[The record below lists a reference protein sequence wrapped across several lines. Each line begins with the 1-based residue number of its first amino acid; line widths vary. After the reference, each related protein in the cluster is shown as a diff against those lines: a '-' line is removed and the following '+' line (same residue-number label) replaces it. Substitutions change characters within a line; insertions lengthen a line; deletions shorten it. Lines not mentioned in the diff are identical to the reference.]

1 MAGIGGG
8 SVLDVTKLVAA
19 FIDSDQQVEDC
30 FGMGFIRRKGLW
42 FACLPTTAG
51 TGSEVSPN
59 AILLDERDHLKKG
72 IVSPFLIADVAY
84 VDPKLTWTVPAK
96 VTADT
101 GMDALTHC
109 IEAYTNK
116 FAHPSVDIY
125 ALQGIRLIAA
135 NLERAVTLARDNK
148 PADLSDNPAYVEA
161 REALAFGSLYG
172 GLCLGPVNTA
182 AVHALSYPL
191 GGEFHIPHGLSN
203 AILLPSVMKFN
214 MPANIKRHAEVAI
227 ALGCE
232 PGKND
237 EETAQRGVDFIYRLA
252 AAVGIPD
259 KLTALGIRRRY
270 GQSRHAGAAPA
281 EKQPSRGHRA
291 GRPRHLQLTLLIMSH
306 MLPCHS
312 SPKNKEDMKPIL
324 AITMGDPAGI
334 GPEITVRAL
343 NRKETYEK
351 CRPVVTGDAA
361 IIGQAVRLL
370 GLNLQV
376 NAIQNVKEAKFEF
389 GTIDVIDLQCVDL
402 ATFEFGKVQ
411 PQCGN
416 AAFQY
421 IKKAIELAMADEVDG
436 TVTAPLNKEALNL
449 AGHHYDGH
457 TEIYATFTNTK
468 KYAMMLAEVRHDAG
482 RREHPRHPCFDA
494 CSPAQGLRPGEEGP
508 CHRVRRTHRRC
519 LPPVRY

>member
-1 MAGIGGG
+1 MKAITLLQPQKIVFGTGCIETFVEDYKKMGLQRLFVLTAPPILPLIEEPLNTLKAAGVSIEVFDQIMAEPTLNDFNGIVERARQFEADSVVGIGGG
-8 SVLDVTKLVAA
+8 SVLDVAKLVAA
-19 FIDSDQQVEDC
+19 FAKSEQQAADC
-30 FGMGFIRRKGLW
+30 FGTGFIKQKGLW
-42 FACLPTTAG
+42 LACLPTTAG

-72 IVSPFLIADVAY
+72 IVSPFLIVDAAY
-84 VDPKLTWTVPAK
+84 VDPRLTWTVPAK

-135 NLERAVTLARDNK
+135 NLERAVKNGQDQ
-148 PADLSDNPAYVEA
+148 EA

-214 MPANIKRHAEVAI
+214 MPANIKRHAEVAV

-259 KLTALGIRRRY
+259 KLTALGIP
-270 GQSRHAGAAPA
+270 QSAVNGMAKAAM
-281 EKQPSRGHRA
+281 QV
-291 GRPRHLQLTLLIMSH
+291 Q
-306 MLPCHS
+306 
-312 SPKNKEDMKPIL
+312 
-324 AITMGDPAGI
+324 
-334 GPEITVRAL
+334 
-343 NRKETYEK
+343 
-351 CRPVVTGDAA
+351 
-361 IIGQAVRLL
+361 RLL
-370 GLNLQV
+370 KNNPREVTEQD
-376 NAIQNVKEAKFEF
+376 AK
-389 GTIDVIDLQCVDL
+389 D
-402 ATFEFGKVQ
+402 
-411 PQCGN
+411 
-416 AAFQY
+416 
-421 IKKAIELAMADEVDG
+421 
-436 TVTAPLNKEALNL
+436 
-449 AGHHYDGH
+449 
-457 TEIYATFTNTK
+457 IYNSL
-468 KYAMMLAEVRHDAG
+468 Y
-482 RREHPRHPCFDA
+482 
-494 CSPAQGLRPGEEGP
+494 
-508 CHRVRRTHRRC
+508 
-519 LPPVRY
+519 

>member
-1 MAGIGGG
+1 MKAITLLQPQKIVFGTGCIETFTEDYKKLGLQRLMVLTAPPILPLIEEPLANLKAAGVSIEIFQNILAEPTVNDFKKILEVARQFKADSVVGIGGG

-19 FIDSDQQVEDC
+19 FINSDQQVEDC
-30 FGMGFIRRKGLW
+30 FGTGFIKQKDLW

-72 IVSPFLIADVAY
+72 IVSPYLIADAAY
-84 VDPKLTWTVPAK
+84 VDPKLTWTVPSK

-135 NLERAVTLARDNK
+135 NLERAVKNGQ
-148 PADLSDNPAYVEA
+148 NQEA

-214 MPANIKRHAEVAI
+214 MPANVKRHAEVAI
-227 ALGCE
+227 ALGCQ
-232 PGKND
+232 PGAND

-259 KLTALGIRRRY
+259 KLTALGIPQTAVP
-270 GQSRHAGAAPA
+270 GMAKAAM
-281 EKQPSRGHRA
+281 QV
-291 GRPRHLQLTLLIMSH
+291 Q
-306 MLPCHS
+306 
-312 SPKNKEDMKPIL
+312 
-324 AITMGDPAGI
+324 
-334 GPEITVRAL
+334 
-343 NRKETYEK
+343 
-351 CRPVVTGDAA
+351 
-361 IIGQAVRLL
+361 RLL
-370 GLNLQV
+370 KN
-376 NAIQNVKEAKFEF
+376 N
-389 GTIDVIDLQCVDL
+389 
-402 ATFEFGKVQ
+402 
-411 PQCGN
+411 PR
-416 AAFQY
+416 
-421 IKKAIELAMADEVDG
+421 EVTEQD
-436 TVTAPLNKEALNL
+436 AL
-449 AGHHYDGH
+449 D
-457 TEIYATFTNTK
+457 IYNSL
-468 KYAMMLAEVRHDAG
+468 Y
-482 RREHPRHPCFDA
+482 
-494 CSPAQGLRPGEEGP
+494 
-508 CHRVRRTHRRC
+508 
-519 LPPVRY
+519 

>member
-1 MAGIGGG
+1 MKAITLLQPQKIVFGTGCIQTFTDDYKKMGLRRLFVLTAPPIRPLIEGTLDELKAAGIAVEVFQDIVAEPTVNDFKRILEEARQFQADSVAGVGGG

-19 FIDSDQQVEDC
+19 FINSQQQVEDC
-30 FGMGFIRRKGLW
+30 FGTGFIRRKGLW

-72 IVSPFLIADVAY
+72 IVSPYLIADAAY

-135 NLERAVTLARDNK
+135 NLERAVTLARDYK

-214 MPANIKRHAEVAI
+214 MPSNVKRHAEVAI

-259 KLTALGIRRRY
+259 KLTALGIPQTAVD
-270 GQSRHAGAAPA
+270 GMAKAAM
-281 EKQPSRGHRA
+281 QV
-291 GRPRHLQLTLLIMSH
+291 Q
-306 MLPCHS
+306 
-312 SPKNKEDMKPIL
+312 
-324 AITMGDPAGI
+324 
-334 GPEITVRAL
+334 
-343 NRKETYEK
+343 
-351 CRPVVTGDAA
+351 
-361 IIGQAVRLL
+361 RLL
-370 GLNLQV
+370 KN
-376 NAIQNVKEAKFEF
+376 N
-389 GTIDVIDLQCVDL
+389 
-402 ATFEFGKVQ
+402 
-411 PQCGN
+411 PR
-416 AAFQY
+416 
-421 IKKAIELAMADEVDG
+421 EV
-436 TVTAPLNKEALNL
+436 
-449 AGHHYDGH
+449 
-457 TEIYATFTNTK
+457 TEQDARDIYNSL
-468 KYAMMLAEVRHDAG
+468 Y
-482 RREHPRHPCFDA
+482 
-494 CSPAQGLRPGEEGP
+494 
-508 CHRVRRTHRRC
+508 
-519 LPPVRY
+519 

>member
-1 MAGIGGG
+1 MKQITLLQPQKIVFGTGCIQTLVEDYKKMGLQRLFVLTAPPIRPLIEDTLAELKSAGVNIEVFQDIVAEPTVNDFKKILEVARQFKADSVVGVGGG
-8 SVLDVTKLVAA
+8 SVLDVTKLIAA
-19 FIDSDQQVEDC
+19 FINSDQQVEDC
-30 FGMGFIRRKGLW
+30 FGTGFIRRKGLW

-135 NLERAVTLARDNK
+135 NLEKAVKNGQDQ
-148 PADLSDNPAYVEA
+148 EA

-227 ALGCE
+227 ALGCQ

-237 EETAQRGVDFIYRLA
+237 EETAQRGVDFIYQLA
-252 AAVGIPD
+252 DAVGIPK
-259 KLTALGIRRRY
+259 KLTDLGIPQTAVD
-270 GQSRHAGAAPA
+270 GMAKAAM
-281 EKQPSRGHRA
+281 QV
-291 GRPRHLQLTLLIMSH
+291 Q
-306 MLPCHS
+306 
-312 SPKNKEDMKPIL
+312 
-324 AITMGDPAGI
+324 
-334 GPEITVRAL
+334 
-343 NRKETYEK
+343 
-351 CRPVVTGDAA
+351 
-361 IIGQAVRLL
+361 RLL
-370 GLNLQV
+370 KN
-376 NAIQNVKEAKFEF
+376 N
-389 GTIDVIDLQCVDL
+389 
-402 ATFEFGKVQ
+402 
-411 PQCGN
+411 PR
-416 AAFQY
+416 
-421 IKKAIELAMADEVDG
+421 EV
-436 TVTAPLNKEALNL
+436 
-449 AGHHYDGH
+449 
-457 TEIYATFTNTK
+457 TEQDARDIYNSL
-468 KYAMMLAEVRHDAG
+468 Y
-482 RREHPRHPCFDA
+482 
-494 CSPAQGLRPGEEGP
+494 
-508 CHRVRRTHRRC
+508 
-519 LPPVRY
+519 

>member
-1 MAGIGGG
+1 MKAITLLQPQKIVFGTGCIETFTEDYKKLGLQRLMVLTAPPILPLIEETLANLKAAGVSIEIFQDILAEPTVNDFKKILEVARQFKADSVVGIGGG

-19 FIDSDQQVEDC
+19 FINSDQQVEDC
-30 FGMGFIRRKGLW
+30 FGTGFIKAKGLW

-72 IVSPFLIADVAY
+72 IVSPYLIADAAY
-84 VDPKLTWTVPAK
+84 VDPKLTWTVPSK

-135 NLERAVTLARDNK
+135 NLEKAVKDGK
-148 PADLSDNPAYVEA
+148 DVEA

-214 MPANIKRHAEVAI
+214 MPANVKRHAEVAI

-237 EETAQRGVDFIYRLA
+237 EETAQRGVDFIYHLA

-259 KLTALGIRRRY
+259 KLTALGIPQTSVP
-270 GQSRHAGAAPA
+270 GMAKAAM
-281 EKQPSRGHRA
+281 QV
-291 GRPRHLQLTLLIMSH
+291 Q
-306 MLPCHS
+306 
-312 SPKNKEDMKPIL
+312 
-324 AITMGDPAGI
+324 
-334 GPEITVRAL
+334 
-343 NRKETYEK
+343 
-351 CRPVVTGDAA
+351 
-361 IIGQAVRLL
+361 RLL
-370 GLNLQV
+370 KN
-376 NAIQNVKEAKFEF
+376 N
-389 GTIDVIDLQCVDL
+389 
-402 ATFEFGKVQ
+402 
-411 PQCGN
+411 PR
-416 AAFQY
+416 
-421 IKKAIELAMADEVDG
+421 EVTEQD
-436 TVTAPLNKEALNL
+436 AL
-449 AGHHYDGH
+449 
-457 TEIYATFTNTK
+457 EIYNSL
-468 KYAMMLAEVRHDAG
+468 Y
-482 RREHPRHPCFDA
+482 
-494 CSPAQGLRPGEEGP
+494 
-508 CHRVRRTHRRC
+508 
-519 LPPVRY
+519 

>member
-1 MAGIGGG
+1 MKQITLLQPQKIVFGTGCIQTFVDDYLKMGLQRLFVLTAPPIRPLIEETLTALGNAGVSVEVFQDIVAEPTVNDFKKMLEIARQFKADSVVGIGGG

-19 FIDSDQQVEDC
+19 FINSDQQVEDC
-30 FGMGFIRRKGLW
+30 FGTGFIQKKGLW

-135 NLERAVTLARDNK
+135 NLEKAVKNGQ
-148 PADLSDNPAYVEA
+148 NQEA

-214 MPANIKRHAEVAI
+214 APAAMKRYAEVAI
-227 ALGCE
+227 AMGCE

-237 EETAQRGVDFIYRLA
+237 EETAQRGVDFIYQLA
-252 AAVGIPD
+252 DAVGIPK
-259 KLTALGIRRRY
+259 KLTDLGIPQTAVD
-270 GQSRHAGAAPA
+270 GMAKAAM
-281 EKQPSRGHRA
+281 EVQ
-291 GRPRHLQLTLLIMSH
+291 
-306 MLPCHS
+306 
-312 SPKNKEDMKPIL
+312 
-324 AITMGDPAGI
+324 
-334 GPEITVRAL
+334 
-343 NRKETYEK
+343 
-351 CRPVVTGDAA
+351 
-361 IIGQAVRLL
+361 RLL
-370 GLNLQV
+370 KN
-376 NAIQNVKEAKFEF
+376 N
-389 GTIDVIDLQCVDL
+389 
-402 ATFEFGKVQ
+402 
-411 PQCGN
+411 PR
-416 AAFQY
+416 
-421 IKKAIELAMADEVDG
+421 EV
-436 TVTAPLNKEALNL
+436 
-449 AGHHYDGH
+449 
-457 TEIYATFTNTK
+457 TEQDARDIYNSL
-468 KYAMMLAEVRHDAG
+468 Y
-482 RREHPRHPCFDA
+482 
-494 CSPAQGLRPGEEGP
+494 
-508 CHRVRRTHRRC
+508 
-519 LPPVRY
+519 

>member
-1 MAGIGGG
+1 MKAITLLQPQKIVFGTGCIETFTEDYKKMGLQRLMVLTAPPILPLIEEPLANLKADGVSIETCQDILAEPTVNDFKKILEAARQFKADSVVGIGGG

-19 FIDSDQQVEDC
+19 FINSDQQVEDC
-30 FGMGFIRRKGLW
+30 FGTGFIKRKGLW

-72 IVSPFLIADVAY
+72 IVSPYLIADAAY

-135 NLERAVTLARDNK
+135 NLERAVTLVRDYK

-191 GGEFHIPHGLSN
+191 GGEFHIPHGLRN

-227 ALGCE
+227 ALGCQ

-237 EETAQRGVDFIYRLA
+237 KETAQRGVDFIYRLA
-252 AAVGIPD
+252 EAVGIPK
-259 KLTALGIRRRY
+259 KLTDLGIPQTAVP
-270 GQSRHAGAAPA
+270 GMA
-281 EKQPSRGHRA
+281 K
-291 GRPRHLQLTLLIMSH
+291 
-306 MLPCHS
+306 
-312 SPKNKEDMKPIL
+312 
-324 AITMGDPAGI
+324 
-334 GPEITVRAL
+334 
-343 NRKETYEK
+343 
-351 CRPVVTGDAA
+351 AA
-361 IIGQAVRLL
+361 IQVQRLL
-370 GLNLQV
+370 KN
-376 NAIQNVKEAKFEF
+376 N
-389 GTIDVIDLQCVDL
+389 
-402 ATFEFGKVQ
+402 
-411 PQCGN
+411 PR
-416 AAFQY
+416 
-421 IKKAIELAMADEVDG
+421 EVTEQD
-436 TVTAPLNKEALNL
+436 AL
-449 AGHHYDGH
+449 
-457 TEIYATFTNTK
+457 EIYNSL
-468 KYAMMLAEVRHDAG
+468 Y
-482 RREHPRHPCFDA
+482 
-494 CSPAQGLRPGEEGP
+494 
-508 CHRVRRTHRRC
+508 
-519 LPPVRY
+519 

>member
-1 MAGIGGG
+1 MKAITLLQPQKIVFGTGCIQTFTDDYKKMGLRRLFVLTAPPIRPLIEGTLDELKAAGIAVEVFQDIVAEPTVNDFKRILEEARQFQADSVAGIGGG

-30 FGMGFIRRKGLW
+30 FGTGFIRRKGLW

-72 IVSPFLIADVAY
+72 IVSPYLIADAAY

-135 NLERAVTLARDNK
+135 NLERAVTLARDYK

-214 MPANIKRHAEVAI
+214 MPSNVKRHAEVAI

-259 KLTALGIRRRY
+259 KLTALGIPQTAVD
-270 GQSRHAGAAPA
+270 GMAKAAM
-281 EKQPSRGHRA
+281 QV
-291 GRPRHLQLTLLIMSH
+291 Q
-306 MLPCHS
+306 
-312 SPKNKEDMKPIL
+312 
-324 AITMGDPAGI
+324 
-334 GPEITVRAL
+334 
-343 NRKETYEK
+343 
-351 CRPVVTGDAA
+351 
-361 IIGQAVRLL
+361 RLL
-370 GLNLQV
+370 KN
-376 NAIQNVKEAKFEF
+376 N
-389 GTIDVIDLQCVDL
+389 
-402 ATFEFGKVQ
+402 
-411 PQCGN
+411 PR
-416 AAFQY
+416 
-421 IKKAIELAMADEVDG
+421 EV
-436 TVTAPLNKEALNL
+436 
-449 AGHHYDGH
+449 
-457 TEIYATFTNTK
+457 TEQDARDIYNSL
-468 KYAMMLAEVRHDAG
+468 Y
-482 RREHPRHPCFDA
+482 
-494 CSPAQGLRPGEEGP
+494 
-508 CHRVRRTHRRC
+508 
-519 LPPVRY
+519 

>member
-1 MAGIGGG
+1 MKAITLLQPQKIVFGTGCIETFVEDYKKMGLQRLLVLTAPPILPLIEEPLASLKAAGISIETYQDIVAEPTVNDFKQILETARQFKADSVVGVGGG

-19 FIDSDQQVEDC
+19 FINSVQQVEDC
-30 FGMGFIRRKGLW
+30 FGTGLIKAKGLW

-72 IVSPFLIADVAY
+72 IVSPFLIADAAY

-135 NLERAVTLARDNK
+135 NLERAVKDGKN
-148 PADLSDNPAYVEA
+148 VEA

-214 MPANIKRHAEVAI
+214 APAAMKRYAEVAVACGI
-227 ALGCE
+227 TAGRS
-232 PGKND
+232 D

-252 AAVGIPD
+252 EAVGIPD
-259 KLTALGIRRRY
+259 KLTALGIPKTAVD
-270 GQSRHAGAAPA
+270 GMAKAAM
-281 EKQPSRGHRA
+281 QV
-291 GRPRHLQLTLLIMSH
+291 Q
-306 MLPCHS
+306 
-312 SPKNKEDMKPIL
+312 
-324 AITMGDPAGI
+324 
-334 GPEITVRAL
+334 
-343 NRKETYEK
+343 
-351 CRPVVTGDAA
+351 
-361 IIGQAVRLL
+361 RLL
-370 GLNLQV
+370 KN
-376 NAIQNVKEAKFEF
+376 N
-389 GTIDVIDLQCVDL
+389 
-402 ATFEFGKVQ
+402 
-411 PQCGN
+411 PR
-416 AAFQY
+416 
-421 IKKAIELAMADEVDG
+421 EV
-436 TVTAPLNKEALNL
+436 
-449 AGHHYDGH
+449 
-457 TEIYATFTNTK
+457 TEQDARDIYNSL
-468 KYAMMLAEVRHDAG
+468 Y
-482 RREHPRHPCFDA
+482 
-494 CSPAQGLRPGEEGP
+494 
-508 CHRVRRTHRRC
+508 
-519 LPPVRY
+519 